1 MKLMI
6 SEILKQCGEI
16 SQRQKK
22 IEFLRKNY
30 SPALGTILKYT
41 YDPNLKFLLPEGPV
55 PYTPSN
61 VVENHGMLY
70 SEARKL
76 YLFVEGGHPNLTQIK
91 RETLFIQLLE
101 SINEKEAVLL
111 CAVKDKDMS
120 RLYPSVNYELVNETF
135 PGLLPPKTVVVEKQQ
150 MEADPPKKRGRPK
163 KTG

>member
-101 SINEKEAVLL
+101 SVHPEDAKLL
-111 CAVKDKDMS
+111 ESVKDKK
-120 RLYPSVNYELVNETF
+120 LPFKGVTKKLVQEAF
-135 PGLLPPKTVVVEKQQ
+135 EGLL
-150 MEADPPKKRGRPK
+150 
-163 KTG
+163 